1 MMNGRCHRISRAW
14 FAAAALAAWSTYTA
28 KADWL
33 LSQNDIP
40 PNLQT
45 VTISASSTWSGDG
58 ATNAID
64 GNTSTYWLASGFS
77 PQQLTLNLQQAYPI
91 TSISLLPNNGSPG
104 GTINFT
110 LRGSTNGL
118 TFSGLIDTNGSAAA
132 GTLVEGQASYSSF
145 YFDGS
150 TAYQYIQVDCTGGT
164 SWPNITELQ
173 VYGTIPEPVTAT
185 AAVAGLCLLVAISR
199 IRRMM

>member
-1 MMNGRCHRISRAW
+1 MKSKSNRTSHCW
-14 FAAAALAAWSTYTA
+14 LATTVLFFCSAYIA
-28 KADWL
+28 RADWL

-40 PNLQT
+40 PNLKT
-45 VTISASSTWSGDG
+45 VTISASSTWASEG

-77 PQQLTLNLQQAYPI
+77 PQHLTLNLQHSYPI
-91 TSISLLPNNGSPG
+91 TTISLLPNNGNPG

-110 LRGSTNGL
+110 LRGSTDGSI
-118 TFSGLIDTNGSAAA
+118 FSTLIDTNGSPAA
-132 GTLVEGQASYSSF
+132 GTLVEAQPSFSSF

-150 TAYQYIQVDCTGGT
+150 SSYQYIKVDCTGGT
-164 SWPNITELQ
+164 SWPNITEFQ
-173 VYGTIPEPVTAT
+173 VYGVIPEPVTAT
-185 AAVAGLCLLVAISR
+185 AVVAGLCLLVAISR